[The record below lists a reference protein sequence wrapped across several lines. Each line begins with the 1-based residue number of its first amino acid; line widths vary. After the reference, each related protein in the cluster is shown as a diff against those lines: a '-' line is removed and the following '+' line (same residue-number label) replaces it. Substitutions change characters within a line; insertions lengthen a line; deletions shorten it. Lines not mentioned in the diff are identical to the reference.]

1 MITKQVEVTR
11 VFEENIYAEKTI
23 VVNVGGARSS
33 KSYSITQI
41 MIQKFNQEKKK
52 ELLTTRKTNPALKN
66 TAYKVAINLLKEYG
80 IYNKLVHNKTDQT
93 LYNPRNG
100 NAWLFTSID
109 NPERI
114 KSTEFNYIH
123 MEEASEFTYD
133 DFMILKLRLS
143 GKCGPDEKNHMYLS
157 LNPNDKNGWIKE
169 ELIEKWDIELIES
182 TYLDAIEF
190 LPAEYVSE
198 LEGLKDQDPEYY
210 DVYALGKWAELS
222 GIIWGKPL
230 IKKEFPEVKE
240 VIYGQDYGY
249 NHPSTLIEI
258 GIDMDAM
265 ALYFRELIFET
276 HLTNGQLID
285 RMKEVMPE
293 EIRGREI
300 YADSAEPARIEEI
313 YNAGFNIKPA
323 DKGKDSIRNG
333 IDMVKR
339 FRRYSLESNVNLNSE
354 FGGYK
359 NKVDKNGKILD
370 EPVDY
375 ENHSCDSVRYAVY
388 THMKERFKDLGPGK
402 VYHRG
407 RERAEKT
414 PMILEDIELAE
425 KTRKLIDKHGYAAL
439 GVFAY
444 SISMPEETLRQ
455 RLIKLGFNEHK
466 RNRFIYG
473 DNFKMPA
480 KPEEKPEIKRIREE
494 REGWIV

>member
-222 GIIWGKPL
+222 GIIWG
-230 IKKEFPEVKE
+230 
-240 VIYGQDYGY
+240 
-249 NHPSTLIEI
+249 
-258 GIDMDAM
+258 
-265 ALYFRELIFET
+265 
-276 HLTNGQLID
+276 
-285 RMKEVMPE
+285 
-293 EIRGREI
+293 
-300 YADSAEPARIEEI
+300 
-313 YNAGFNIKPA
+313 
-323 DKGKDSIRNG
+323 
-333 IDMVKR
+333 
-339 FRRYSLESNVNLNSE
+339 NS
-354 FGGYK
+354 
-359 NKVDKNGKILD
+359 
-370 EPVDY
+370 
-375 ENHSCDSVRYAVY
+375 
-388 THMKERFKDLGPGK
+388 
-402 VYHRG
+402 
-407 RERAEKT
+407 
-414 PMILEDIELAE
+414 
-425 KTRKLIDKHGYAAL
+425 RK
-439 GVFAY
+439 
-444 SISMPEETLRQ
+444 
-455 RLIKLGFNEHK
+455 
-466 RNRFIYG
+466 
-473 DNFKMPA
+473 
-480 KPEEKPEIKRIREE
+480 
-494 REGWIV
+494 